1 MQRVVVALAATV
13 TVFFALA
20 IGAGPAAADQANKN
34 TLHITLDCG
43 TAGTVDAVFERS
55 SADSFHVV
63 SMSSNFLWKSL
74 AFVTP
79 TGETGEIDRGI
90 QGGGHG
96 DLVTCTYTGP
106 ASGNHY
112 TATGFFTP

>member
-13 TVFFALA
+13 TFALA
-20 IGAGPAAADQANKN
+20 IAAGPAGADPANKN

-43 TAGTVDAVFERS
+43 AAGTVDAVFQLS

-63 SMSSNFLWKSL
+63 SVSSNFLWKSL

-96 DLVTCTYTGP
+96 DLVTCTYVGP
-106 ASGNHY
+106 MSGNQY
-112 TATGFFTP
+112 TATGFFTA